1 MNYKTTHDTS
11 HYAHCSTLM
20 MKYKHNHMLRLILS
34 AVILYANFF
43 CMTVV
48 WCRNDP
54 TEAIQSAVYTSEGQ
68 AALNPAKGIIGILL
82 MLICIVAAVVIYKTV
97 KNPKTRKIC
106 LIGLAV
112 AWVIFAIINL
122 YTNMKRNASVEAI
135 EGGNRVDHLAYGYGI
150 LALLFSGGTLALAFF
165 GTQEHTKLYIALLI
179 EIVLAML
186 AGCYHW
192 ATGVVLLGMFLLAIP
207 EYKKMPW
214 IMKQPGY
221 PYFNERFEEQ
231 ARHSEY
237 EADHKLDGKR
247 SGSMLD
253 LDGTPVPTAAPAKT
267 LQPEPQVTAAY
278 TMHTN
283 APDEMPGIDDILE
296 AVAEPEPLPAPEPLP
311 EPELPKAEDIA
322 LPTWNVPDPQLDTAG
337 ILSSIPEPG
346 KVPDLP
352 TVPDVPKL

>member
-1 MNYKTTHDTS
+1 MNHKATHDTS

-20 MKYKHNHMLRLILS
+20 LKYKRNHMLRLILS

-48 WCRNDP
+48 WCRKDP

-68 AALNPAKGIIGILL
+68 AAVNPFKSIIGILL
-82 MLICIVAAVVIYKTV
+82 MLICIIVGVVVYKTV
-97 KNPKTRKIC
+97 KNPKIRKIA
-106 LIGLAV
+106 LIGMAV
-112 AWVIFAIINL
+112 AWVIFSIVNL
-122 YTNMKRNASVEAI
+122 YSNVKRNESVEAI
-135 EGGNRVDHLAYGYGI
+135 SGGGNRVDHLAYGYGI

-179 EIVLAML
+179 EIILAML

-192 ATGVVLLGMFLLAIP
+192 IVGAVLLGLFLLAIP

-231 ARHSEY
+231 ARNSEY

-253 LDGTPVPTAAPAKT
+253 LDGTPVPASEPVETI
-267 LQPEPQVTAAY
+267 QPEPQVTAAY

-296 AVAEPEPLPAPEPLP
+296 AAAEPEPLP

-322 LPTWNVPDPQLDTAG
+322 LPTWDVPDPKLDTAG

-346 KVPDLP
+346 AVPDLP